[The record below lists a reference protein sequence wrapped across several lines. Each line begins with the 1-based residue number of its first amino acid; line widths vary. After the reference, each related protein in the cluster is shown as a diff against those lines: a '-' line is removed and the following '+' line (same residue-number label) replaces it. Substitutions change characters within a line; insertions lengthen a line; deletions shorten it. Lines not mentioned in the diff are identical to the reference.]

1 MERMRKRKCFADKDL
16 EELPTLKCEQDDVK
30 SVMEKKF
37 QQNLFN
43 FLIEQQ
49 LKQYTSS
56 NNIRINTSSI
66 NEQQQQQQEEFK
78 FQNEFLPANKKLESN
93 YLKND
98 ESKPFIDYSTLF
110 AYLMNGQISQTLQ
123 QLPVQQNFDKQQK
136 NSIKQQNKIT
146 NFSVEALLSI

>member
-66 NEQQQQQQEEFK
+66 NEQQQQQEEFK
-78 FQNEFLPANKKLESN
+78 FQNEFLPDNKKLESN

>member
-30 SVMEKKF
+30 LVMEKKF

-66 NEQQQQQQEEFK
+66 NEQQQQQQQEFK
-78 FQNEFLPANKKLESN
+78 FQNEFLPDDKKLESN

-98 ESKPFIDYSTLF
+98 ESQPLIDYSTLF

-123 QLPVQQNFDKQQK
+123 QLPVQQNFDKQQI
-136 NSIKQQNKIT
+136 NSIKPQNKIT

>member
-1 MERMRKRKCFADKDL
+1 VPQELMERMRKRKCFADKDL

-30 SVMEKKF
+30 LVMEKKF

-66 NEQQQQQQEEFK
+66 NEQQQQQQQQEFK
-78 FQNEFLPANKKLESN
+78 FQNEFLESN

-98 ESKPFIDYSTLF
+98 ESQPSIDYSTLF
-110 AYLMNGQISQTLQ
+110 AYLMNGQVSQTLQ
-123 QLPVQQNFDKQQK
+123 QLTVQQNFDKQQK
-136 NSIKQQNKIT
+136 NSIKPQNKIT

>member
-16 EELPTLKCEQDDVK
+16 EELPKLKCEQDDVK
-30 SVMEKKF
+30 LVMEKKF

-66 NEQQQQQQEEFK
+66 NEQQQQQEFK
-78 FQNEFLPANKKLESN
+78 FQNEFLPDDKKKLESN

-98 ESKPFIDYSTLF
+98 ESQPSIDYSTLF

-123 QLPVQQNFDKQQK
+123 QLTVQQNFDKQQK
-136 NSIKQQNKIT
+136 NSIKPQNKIT

>member
-78 FQNEFLPANKKLESN
+78 FQNEFLPDNKKLESN

>member
-30 SVMEKKF
+30 LVMEKKF

-66 NEQQQQQQEEFK
+66 NEKQQQQNQQEFK
-78 FQNEFLPANKKLESN
+78 FQNEYLESN

-98 ESKPFIDYSTLF
+98 ESQPSIDYSTLF
-110 AYLMNGQISQTLQ
+110 AYLMNGQVSQTLQ
-123 QLPVQQNFDKQQK
+123 QLTVQQNFDKQQK
-136 NSIKQQNKIT
+136 NSIKPQNKIT